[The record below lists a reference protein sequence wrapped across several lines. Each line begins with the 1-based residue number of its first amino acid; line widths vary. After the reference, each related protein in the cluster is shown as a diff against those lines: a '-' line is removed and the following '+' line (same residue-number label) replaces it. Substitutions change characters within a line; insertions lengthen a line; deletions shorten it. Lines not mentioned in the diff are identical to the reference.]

1 MKNFKIIFL
10 ILILNLILSACG
22 TVKEAFD
29 PQRKNS
35 SDEFFV
41 EKKSPLS
48 MPPDF
53 ENLPEPKSKKDS
65 NIQEEEDNNIESL
78 IIDTQNNNN
87 SDENKSLKNSSNL
100 EDSIIELIKKN

>member
-1 MKNFKIIFL
+1 MKNLKIIFL
-10 ILILNLILSACG
+10 FIIFTLLLSACG

-35 SDEFFV
+35 SDEFLV

-53 ENLPEPKSKKDS
+53 ENLPEPKSKKES

>member
-1 MKNFKIIFL
+1 MKHFKIIFV
-10 ILILNLILSACG
+10 IVIFNLLLSACG

-35 SDEFFV
+35 SDEFLV

-53 ENLPEPKSKKDS
+53 EKLPQPKNKK
-65 NIQEEEDNNIESL
+65 DNNIPKDDFNLES
-78 IIDTQNNNN
+78 IINTSQNESESNNNE
-87 SDENKSLKNSSNL
+87 SSKDSSNL
-100 EDSIIELIKKN
+100 EESIIDIIKNN

>member
-1 MKNFKIIFL
+1 MKKFFLINFIIFL
-10 ILILNLILSACG
+10 TSCG
-22 TVKEAFD
+22 IVKEGFVNNK
-29 PQRKNS
+29 KNG
-35 SDEFFV
+35 SDEFLV

-53 ENLPEPKSKKDS
+53 ENLPEPKSKKES

-78 IIDTQNNNN
+78 IIDIQNNNN

>member
-1 MKNFKIIFL
+1 MVSLFFN
-10 ILILNLILSACG
+10 SCG

-35 SDEFFV
+35 SEEFLV

-53 ENLPEPKSKKDS
+53 DELPVPKQNSENEQDQNTDIELLLQKLKKDNNQKT
-65 NIQEEEDNNIESL
+65 NIKDMDQNFLQLILDKIKNN
-78 IIDTQNNNN
+78 
-87 SDENKSLKNSSNL
+87 
-100 EDSIIELIKKN
+100 

>member
-1 MKNFKIIFL
+1 
-10 ILILNLILSACG
+10 
-22 TVKEAFD
+22 
-29 PQRKNS
+29 
-35 SDEFFV
+35 
-41 EKKSPLS
+41 

-53 ENLPEPKSKKDS
+53 ENLPEPKSKKES

-78 IIDTQNNNN
+78 IIDTQNKNN

>member
-1 MKNFKIIFL
+1 MKHFKIIFV
-10 ILILNLILSACG
+10 IVIFNLLLSACG

-35 SDEFFV
+35 SDEFLV

-53 ENLPEPKSKKDS
+53 EKLPQPKNKK
-65 NIQEEEDNNIESL
+65 DNNIPKDDFNLES
-78 IIDTQNNNN
+78 IINTSQNESESNNND
-87 SDENKSLKNSSNL
+87 SSKDSSNL
-100 EDSIIELIKKN
+100 EESIIDIIKNN